1 MDWIHLKKLR
11 VECIVG
17 IYRKELKKPQPLILD
32 VKLGIDLSVAGR
44 SGKIS
49 TTCDYERVAHEIRL
63 LLRFRRYR
71 LLEVAAEEIAA
82 MLLGIHQNVQSVW
95 LRIEKPQALPTLTK
109 CAAVEISRT
118 RENFP
123 IETEESVFG
132 HVDILLE
139 TADAG
144 LYLLHIDKGKSIPL
158 HYHRVMRELE
168 WRVGGQILRNG
179 KRIKKMAP
187 KAWKK
192 LQQHND
198 ENTGKQTAILFCCD
212 VPAFIPEDEI
222 LVDPPKSP
230 KKNG

>member
-1 MDWIHLKKLR
+1 M
-11 VECIVG
+11 
-17 IYRKELKKPQPLILD
+17 
-32 VKLGIDLSVAGR
+32 
-44 SGKIS
+44 
-49 TTCDYERVAHEIRL
+49 
-63 LLRFRRYR
+63 
-71 LLEVAAEEIAA
+71 
-82 MLLGIHQNVQSVW
+82 
-95 LRIEKPQALPTLTK
+95 
-109 CAAVEISRT
+109 
-118 RENFP
+118 
-123 IETEESVFG
+123 FG
-132 HVDILLE
+132 NVDILLE

-192 LQQHND
+192 LQQHNY